1 VKKFTAILL
10 LLASIVMQA
19 VAQIE
24 EAAPA
29 ETASAPAPEMSP
41 SPEAPAAPEA
51 VAPVTPAPPAV
62 KTPGAP
68 PSREERLRQLQ
79 MERARRAATNSA
91 LQTLLS
97 NRTATAFPPSAGQP
111 RPVAPVA
118 PAADPTVAAAPV
130 LPATAVPPAAVDPAS
145 VASSAGSATPAG
157 GMAAL
162 AESGTSNVYLD
173 IEETPATNT
182 FNFPKLELAD
192 FLAIYSELS
201 GKTVLRAAVLAGQP
215 ISFRTQT
222 PLTRREAMQ
231 AFDTLL
237 AMNGITMINQGKK
250 FVKAVPFA
258 QAPNEGAL
266 WSKGDST
273 NLPESSRYTA
283 QIMQL
288 KYVKP
293 SELVPVLTP
302 FAKLPNAVLAIDGS
316 ATLVIRDYA
325 ENVKRMLEVIKDIDV
340 PVIDDYEEA
349 VIPIRYAMASDIQS
363 AITSLSSGGSG
374 TSVGSSSGGGSTGGS
389 GLGGGTRSSSGSGFG
404 RSSGRSSSFGSRSG
418 VGGTMGTMGSTMG
431 GLGTSGGIGGGG
443 AAGGSFSDRL
453 RNIIQKAS
461 STSSGELQI
470 LGTVKIIADE
480 RTNSLLV
487 FASKD
492 DMKRVKDLIS
502 KLDVVL
508 AQVLIEALIFEV
520 SLDKSMDV
528 GISYLQKQP
537 SSLGGDNLGIG
548 SIINKP
554 PGVPSYSN
562 FLNPISNSLGG
573 FSYFARFGGDLDI
586 AATAVSTDSRY
597 NVLQRPRVQTSH
609 AKAADI
615 FVGETRPYPT
625 GTSYGGAYGGNY
637 SQIQQLQIG
646 VRLTVTPLINPDGL
660 VVMDIAQ
667 EIQSYGGSV
676 DIVNVGPVPI
686 TKDRTVEANVAV
698 HNRETIVLGGFLY
711 TDSNRGGSG
720 VPFLKDIPLLGVLF
734 RNTSTSSNRKELMIL
749 IRPTVLPTPQIAS
762 QVAMEEKMHMPG
774 VMKMETEAA
783 EQEHKEYERV
793 KKQYKDRPGL

>member
-1 VKKFTAILL
+1 MKKLIAILL

-24 EAAPA
+24 EAALA
-29 ETASAPAPEMSP
+29 EPAPAPEISP
-41 SPEAPAAPEA
+41 APEAPSTPAA
-51 VAPVTPAPPAV
+51 VAPVAPAPPAV

-68 PSREERLRQLQ
+68 ASREDRLRQLQ

-111 RPVAPVA
+111 RPVAAVA

-130 LPATAVPPAAVDPAS
+130 LPAAVDPTAT
-145 VASSAGSATPAG
+145 ANSAAAAAATPPG

-162 AESGTSNVYLD
+162 AEGSTGNVYLD

-192 FLAIYSELS
+192 FLGIYSELS
-201 GKTVLRAAVLAGQP
+201 GKTVLRAATLAGTP
-215 ISFRTQT
+215 ISFRTQS

-283 QIMQL
+283 QILQL

-293 SELVPVLTP
+293 SELVQVLTP

-340 PVIDDYEEA
+340 PIIDDYEEA

-374 TSVGSSSGGGSTGGS
+374 TSVGSSSSSGGTSTS
-389 GLGGGTRSSSGSGFG
+389 GLGGGTRSSAGSS
-404 RSSGRSSSFGSRSG
+404 RMGRSSSFGSRSG
-418 VGGTMGTMGSTMG
+418 VGGMGGMGSTMG
-431 GLGTSGGIGGGG
+431 GLGSASGGIGGSG

-461 STSSGELQI
+461 STSTGELQI

-554 PGVPSYSN
+554 PGVPNYNN

-711 TDSNRGGSG
+711 TDSNKGGSG

-783 EQEHKEYERV
+783 EVERKEYERT